1 MKLTID
7 QIAEVMELRQTGVY
21 WENIATLFDTNINTL
36 MRYVRAAERYGFS
49 YWTDNPEDHSE
60 TTIRLSR
67 MPVR

>member
-1 MKLTID
+1 MRLTID

-21 WENIATLFDTNINTL
+21 WENIAAIFNTNTSTL

-49 YWTDNPEDHSE
+49 YWTDQPEDHSE
-60 TTIRLSR
+60 PIIRLSR

>member
-1 MKLTID
+1 VKLTVN
-7 QIAEVMELRQTGVY
+7 QIAEALELRQTGVY
-21 WENIATLFDTNINTL
+21 WENIASILNTDRNTL

-60 TTIRLSR
+60 PTIRLSR